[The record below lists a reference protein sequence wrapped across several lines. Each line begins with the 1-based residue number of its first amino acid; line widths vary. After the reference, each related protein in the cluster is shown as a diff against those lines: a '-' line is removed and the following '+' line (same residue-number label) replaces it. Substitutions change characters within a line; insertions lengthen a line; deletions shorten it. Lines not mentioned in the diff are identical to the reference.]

1 MFLWTKDM
9 IDFMQDAA
17 RYGSYQEELSDW
29 ICAEIPN
36 AAHVCD
42 AGCGLG
48 FLSERLCRRFPRVT
62 AADISDG
69 ALERLRN
76 WRAEENVLNLEILH
90 ADLMR
95 FTPDEPYD
103 AMVFCLFGRM
113 EEILRIAKRCG
124 AGTVVVVKKAYT
136 HHRFSVS
143 SVPLQDETTEQAA
156 ALLRARGVP
165 FTLETREFDMGQPL
179 KTLEDAMRFF
189 RAYSKDAPGA
199 LTKEAVLRR
208 LTETGDKAFPYYV
221 PQRRSL
227 GRFTIHTGNIPEEFV

>member
-17 RYGSYQEELSDW
+17 RYGSYQQELADW
-29 ICAEIPN
+29 ICEELPDAK
-36 AAHVCD
+36 HVCD

-48 FLSERLCRRFPRVT
+48 FLSEHLCRRSPHVT

-69 ALERLRN
+69 ALSRLRN
-76 WRAEENVLNLEILH
+76 WKAEENVSNLEIRQE
-90 ADLMR
+90 DLLA
-95 FTPDEPYD
+95 FTPDESYD

-113 EEILRIAKRCG
+113 GEILRIAKRCG

-143 SVPLQDETTEQAA
+143 NVPLQDETTEQAA
-156 ALLRARGVP
+156 AFLKAHGVP

-199 LTKEAVLRR
+199 LTREAVLRK
-208 LTETGDKAFPYYV
+208 LTETGDEAFPYYV

-227 GRFTIHTGNIPEEFV
+227 GRFTIHTGNIPEEFA

>member
-17 RYGSYQEELSDW
+17 RYGSYQQELADW
-29 ICAEIPN
+29 ICEELPDAK
-36 AAHVCD
+36 HVCD

-48 FLSERLCRRFPRVT
+48 FLSEHLCRRSPHVT

-69 ALERLRN
+69 ALSRLRN
-76 WRAEENVLNLEILH
+76 WKAEENVSNLEIRQE
-90 ADLMR
+90 DLLA
-95 FTPDEPYD
+95 FTPDESYD

-113 EEILRIAKRCG
+113 GEILRIAKRCG

-143 SVPLQDETTEQAA
+143 NVPLQDETTEQAA
-156 ALLRARGVP
+156 AFLKAHGVP

-227 GRFTIHTGNIPEEFV
+227 GRFTIHTGNIPEEFA